1 MTVTEQGKRARATLA
16 FMSQVDSEQKNKALN
31 AIANMLEKNSDRIIK
46 ANAID
51 LEQGRNNGLSEGLL
65 DRLMLNE
72 ERIKAMADGVRQVA
86 GLADPCGKILSEY
99 KKDNG
104 LLIKK
109 ITVPIGVIGII
120 FEARPNVTV
129 DAAALCLKSGN
140 SVILRGGKE
149 AINSNTALSEIM
161 RSALDEVGFV
171 KDAIQL
177 VTDTTRQSSADM
189 MHMNEYLDCL
199 IPRGGKGL
207 IKAVVENSTVPVIET
222 GSGNCHIYVDDSAD
236 INMAARIIFNAKTQ
250 RISVCNACE
259 SLVINSAIINEALP
273 VIANELKKRNV
284 QIRGDERAVSACSLV
299 IPASD
304 EDYYTEYLD
313 YIISVKTVDT
323 LDEAI
328 EHINSHSTGHSE
340 AIITQNE
347 ANAQK
352 FLKCI
357 DSSSVYVNASTRFTD
372 GAEFGLGAEIGIST
386 QKLHARGPMGL
397 EQLTSTK
404 YLIFGNGQVR

>member
-177 VTDTTRQSSADM
+177 LS
-189 MHMNEYLDCL
+189 L
-199 IPRGGKGL
+199 I
-207 IKAVVENSTVPVIET
+207 
-222 GSGNCHIYVDDSAD
+222 HI
-236 INMAARIIFNAKTQ
+236 
-250 RISVCNACE
+250 
-259 SLVINSAIINEALP
+259 
-273 VIANELKKRNV
+273 
-284 QIRGDERAVSACSLV
+284 
-299 IPASD
+299 
-304 EDYYTEYLD
+304 
-313 YIISVKTVDT
+313 
-323 LDEAI
+323 
-328 EHINSHSTGHSE
+328 
-340 AIITQNE
+340 
-347 ANAQK
+347 
-352 FLKCI
+352 
-357 DSSSVYVNASTRFTD
+357 
-372 GAEFGLGAEIGIST
+372 
-386 QKLHARGPMGL
+386 
-397 EQLTSTK
+397 
-404 YLIFGNGQVR
+404 